1 MNYYFDE
8 KYHNDENIGKFFKL
22 YEKAMKDFGYSTNIK
37 TREDFKMQIS
47 QRTKLEHTVYIPDIY
62 HSENIGD
69 KLFEYYIYLYIMFL
83 FFNIHFQRKYN
94 LFYNNNLNYPIS
106 IFYSVNYPNRLNYYN
121 FFNSFYILDYE
132 IGKYYNQIVWEQH
145 YQNVKTTVDFIEK
158 NGLSVSDEIENMIND
173 CKIINDVATKY
184 FSVNS
189 DLDYKDISNLKKIQE
204 FENLIEENIKNNE
217 IKNIYEKNN
226 CINSIKTNFYYHHN
240 ILKMLLN
247 NYHNFE
253 EISQNNKNNSVKLQE
268 LDNKH
273 SEIETKLENN
283 INRMEKLKD
292 FYLTVTGASMGL
304 ISLIVGGIALVNKD
318 ALLSHI
324 ALFNLSVISAI
335 LIFSTIFHII
345 YTHDYSKKENKK
357 FLWINIVL
365 SIITVLSVIIILI
378 KEILKS

>member
-217 IKNIYEKNN
+217 IKNIYEK
-226 CINSIKTNFYYHHN
+226 
-240 ILKMLLN
+240 
-247 NYHNFE
+247 
-253 EISQNNKNNSVKLQE
+253 
-268 LDNKH
+268 
-273 SEIETKLENN
+273 
-283 INRMEKLKD
+283 
-292 FYLTVTGASMGL
+292 
-304 ISLIVGGIALVNKD
+304 
-318 ALLSHI
+318 
-324 ALFNLSVISAI
+324 
-335 LIFSTIFHII
+335 
-345 YTHDYSKKENKK
+345 
-357 FLWINIVL
+357 
-365 SIITVLSVIIILI
+365 ITA
-378 KEILKS
+378 

>member
-1 MNYYFDE
+1 M
-8 KYHNDENIGKFFKL
+8 
-22 YEKAMKDFGYSTNIK
+22 
-37 TREDFKMQIS
+37 
-47 QRTKLEHTVYIPDIY
+47 
-62 HSENIGD
+62 
-69 KLFEYYIYLYIMFL
+69 
-83 FFNIHFQRKYN
+83 
-94 LFYNNNLNYPIS
+94 
-106 IFYSVNYPNRLNYYN
+106 
-121 FFNSFYILDYE
+121 
-132 IGKYYNQIVWEQH
+132 
-145 YQNVKTTVDFIEK
+145 
-158 NGLSVSDEIENMIND
+158 
-173 CKIINDVATKY
+173 
-184 FSVNS
+184 
-189 DLDYKDISNLKKIQE
+189 
-204 FENLIEENIKNNE
+204 IEENIKNNE

-318 ALLSHI
+318 ASLSHI

-345 YTHDYSKKENKK
+345 YTHDYSKKEKIMYKNYN
-357 FLWINIVL
+357 L
-365 SIITVLSVIIILI
+365 
-378 KEILKS
+378 